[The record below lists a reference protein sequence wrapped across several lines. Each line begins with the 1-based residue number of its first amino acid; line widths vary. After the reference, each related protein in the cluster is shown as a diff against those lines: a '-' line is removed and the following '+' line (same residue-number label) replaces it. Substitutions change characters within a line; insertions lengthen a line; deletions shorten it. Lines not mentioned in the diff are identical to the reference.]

1 MCAGFAYLP
10 KEILHQGITMDIYEF
25 AMQME
30 KDGENYYRELMATC
44 GTVGLQRIFAMLADD
59 EVRHYHAIEQMRG
72 RIGAVQLG
80 KTVILEN
87 VKNIFVEMKEE
98 KPDLYIDST
107 AETIAYRKACDIE
120 EDSRKFYLENAEK
133 VEDGPAKMLF
143 LKLAGEEE
151 KHLRIMRAITE
162 FVSRPEPGNWLENA
176 EWHHLQEY

>member
-1 MCAGFAYLP
+1 M
-10 KEILHQGITMDIYEF
+10 MDIYGF

-30 KDGENYYRELMATC
+30 KDGENYYRELMSTC

-59 EVRHYHAIEQMRG
+59 EVRHYQLIEQLRAKKSEM
-72 RIGAVQLG
+72 LPG
-80 KTVILEN
+80 KTAILEK
-87 VKNIFVEMKEE
+87 VKNIFVEMKDE

-120 EDSRKFYLENAEK
+120 EESIKFYLANAEK
-133 VEDGPAKMLF
+133 AEDVPSKTLF
-143 LKLAGEEE
+143 LQLAAEEE
-151 KHLRIMRAITE
+151 KHLRVMEAIVE

>member
-1 MCAGFAYLP
+1 
-10 KEILHQGITMDIYEF
+10 MDIYEF

-59 EVRHYHAIEQMRG
+59 EVRHYHTIERMRG
-72 RIGAVQLG
+72 KIGAVQLG

-98 KPDLYIDST
+98 KQELYIDST
-107 AETIAYRKACDIE
+107 AETIAYRKACAIE
-120 EDSRKFYLENAEK
+120 EDSRRFYLENAEK
-133 VEDGPAKMLF
+133 VEDGPAKILF
-143 LKLAGEEE
+143 QQLAGEEE
-151 KHLRIMRAITE
+151 KHLRIMEALVE

-176 EWHHLQEY
+176 EWHHLQDF